1 MPRDVKMETV
11 QRYFGMVDV
20 NKQLLFNATT
30 VEQQERA
37 INFQKHLDNIL
48 KGPLC
53 AKNPN
58 SHIKVYLK
66 AYITDYVYYI
76 KLIFKNQI

>member
-48 KGPLC
+48 KDL
-53 AKNPN
+53 
-58 SHIKVYLK
+58 
-66 AYITDYVYYI
+66 YVPKI
-76 KLIFKNQI
+76 PIAT